1 LEQAWFSDLDRMNAA
16 EDFADERMAQYG
28 AGEIDWDTYFEANDD
43 VQAARAAEREARR
56 EFRDAGCHT

>member
-1 LEQAWFSDLDRMNAA
+1 MNAA